1 MRRLLVTGGSGYL
14 GSDLAR
20 RAVAAGWNVVATY
33 HTTRPELPGAELVP
47 LDLRDGPGAERAIAE
62 LRPDC
67 IIHTAYVQSGPDLRA
82 VTVDGTA
89 AVARAAAALGA
100 RLVHLSSDVVFD
112 GEREGAYT
120 EADPPAP
127 ISPYGEA
134 KADAERLVSRY
145 TPDALIVRT
154 SLIYGGERPS
164 KHEQLALDAAA
175 GRVEIAFYTDEM
187 RCPIAVGDLASAL
200 LELALLDVRGPLHVA
215 GADAVSRYE
224 FARLVV
230 LAAGGPA
237 EVLQSALSAGSAAR
251 RPRNCVLDSSR
262 AQRLVRT
269 RLRGVREVLRPPA

>member
-1 MRRLLVTGGSGYL
+1 MRRLLVTGASGHL
-14 GSDLAR
+14 GGVLA
-20 RAVAAGWNVVATY
+20 
-33 HTTRPELPGAELVP
+33 
-47 LDLRDGPGAERAIAE
+47 D
-62 LRPDC
+62 
-67 IIHTAYVQSGPDLRA
+67 
-82 VTVDGTA
+82 
-89 AVARAAAALGA
+89 RAAAAGWEVVGTYMSQRPRDVDWRAVELDVRDPDAVARLLADVRPDAVIHSAYRQDGPDAWATTADGA
-100 RLVHLSSDVVFD
+100 RHVAEAAARRGSRLVHMSTDVVFS
-112 GEREGAYT
+112 GRLGRPLREDDPVDPITAY
-120 EADPPAP
+120 
-127 ISPYGEA
+127 GRA
-134 KADAERLVSRY
+134 KAAAEEAVSSAC
-145 TPDALIVRT
+145 PEALIVRT